1 VSFDLDAG
9 ETLAMLGESGSGKS
23 VTAMTVMG
31 ILDSPPARVTD
42 GEVWYRD
49 QDLLTLPERDR
60 RRVRGREI
68 AMIFQD
74 ALSALNPVFTVG
86 WQIAETLRVR
96 EGMARRDALARAA
109 ELMDL
114 VRIPAARQRLHDYPH
129 QFSGGMRQRVSIAM
143 ALALDPAVLIADEP
157 TTALDVTVQAQIL
170 DLLAELRRERNMAL
184 LLITHDL
191 GVVAEVAD
199 RIAVMYA
206 GRIVEH
212 ADVRSLFRAPAH
224 PYTRALLA
232 SAPIVGAPPNLADLP
247 PGCAFQPRCGY
258 ARDLCRTTQPSTV
271 DIGGGRASAC
281 HFAREVL
288 VAAPTR

>member
-1 VSFDLDAG
+1 
-9 ETLAMLGESGSGKS
+9 
-23 VTAMTVMG
+23 
-31 ILDSPPARVTD
+31 
-42 GEVWYRD
+42 
-49 QDLLTLPERDR
+49 
-60 RRVRGREI
+60 
-68 AMIFQD
+68 
-74 ALSALNPVFTVG
+74 
-86 WQIAETLRVR
+86 
-96 EGMARRDALARAA
+96 
-109 ELMDL
+109 
-114 VRIPAARQRLHDYPH
+114 
-129 QFSGGMRQRVSIAM
+129 MRQRVSIAM
-143 ALALDPAVLIADEP
+143 ALALNPAVLIADEP

-232 SAPIVGAPPNLADLP
+232 SAPIVGVPPNLADLP
-247 PGCAFQPRCGY
+247 AGCAFEPRCGY
-258 ARDLCRTTQPSTV
+258 ARDLCRTATPSTV
-271 DIGGGRASAC
+271 DIGGGRSSAC

-288 VAAPTR
+288 VDAPAR